1 MTATT
6 DLTFGDLKAQ
16 YDDDLETLREAYE
29 DVTEHGRAE
38 YGDREEWP
46 DEVRG
51 RAEALN
57 ESAKQIQNRQ
67 HAVETLAAD
76 YGDGPFRVKV
86 LSGAELMDV
95 ELDLRAEA
103 QSRDVDAE
111 AIQGYRKRLLV
122 DAATV
127 GAPEGVPRA
136 DSEAGG
142 TVDGDPA
149 PSKCENPITLALY
162 DCVERL
168 NNTGATDFRAPGF
181 ESPGDSD
188 PDATSATPSVSETVS
203 GTGPPTGETDPTSGE
218 N

>member
-103 QSRDVDAE
+103 QARDVDAE

-127 GAPEGVPRA
+127 DAPAEVPT
-136 DSEAGG
+136 DDDG
-142 TVDGDPA
+142 TPA
-149 PSKCENPITLALY
+149 PSELPNPITLALY